1 MSLAE
6 FSDIFKVGNLHGS
19 VWGCRDRFTGTR
31 LEERRLL
38 EEQNNN
44 IGILG
49 LAHLVGGSGKGQCY
63 IAHLYAGRGQWDS
76 RQSPQKA
83 RSYKLEDCDGLEAL
97 DQRFEKQYPSNGSS
111 GLRVSEARSPSR
123 RAYAEGS

>member
-19 VWGCRDRFTGTR
+19 VWGRRDRFTGTR
-31 LEERRLL
+31 LEEHRLL
-38 EEQNNN
+38 EEQNIN

-63 IAHLYAGRGQWDS
+63 ISHLYGGRGQWGS
-76 RQSPQKA
+76 SQSLQKA
-83 RSYKLEDCDGLEAL
+83 RSYELEDCDGLEAL
-97 DQRFEKQYPSNGSS
+97 DQRFEKQHPSNGSS
-111 GLRVSEARSPSR
+111 GLRVSVARSPSR
-123 RAYAEGS
+123 RAEGS